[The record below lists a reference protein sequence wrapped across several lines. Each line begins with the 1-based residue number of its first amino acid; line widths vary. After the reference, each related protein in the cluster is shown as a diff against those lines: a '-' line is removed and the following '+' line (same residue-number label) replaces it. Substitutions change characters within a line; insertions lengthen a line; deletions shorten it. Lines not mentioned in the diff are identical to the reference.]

1 MLRRTNRWPLMRHLI
16 STLSRSAPLRR
27 LVQLFRLHKLAN
39 AWLRAFPLV
48 KRLPGS
54 RVKYR
59 ASRLESIP
67 LAVEMF
73 EKGHLY
79 DATLLPKD
87 FSTFADLGCNV
98 GYFTCWLAHLAYKR
112 ALRGLML
119 DANPDAV
126 KEAQWHAQANDMPEV
141 FGIHGIVGEGRPG
154 DFAEFYLYESNICST
169 SHLPDLQKMNLK
181 GKWEKIRVPCVSIED
196 SWQRHFADARCNVLK
211 VDIEGSE
218 LNFLKA
224 EQEFLKRCDSIL
236 VEWHK
241 WTVGLNEL
249 LDCLK
254 SQGFAYVK
262 TIEENEQMG
271 TAYFRR

>member
-1 MLRRTNRWPLMRHLI
+1 MRHFI
-16 STLSRSAPLRR
+16 SKLSRSAFLRR
-27 LVQLFRLHKLAN
+27 SVQLFHLHKLAN
-39 AWLRAFPLV
+39 GWLHAFPLV

-54 RVKYR
+54 GVKYR
-59 ASRLESIP
+59 ATRVESIP

-73 EKGHLY
+73 EKGNLY
-79 DATLLPKD
+79 DAALLPKD

-98 GYFTCWLAHLAYKR
+98 GYFTCWLAHLAAGR
-112 ALRGLML
+112 TLRGLML

-126 KEAQWHAQANDMPEV
+126 EEARWHAQVNAMPEA
-141 FGIHGIVGEGRPG
+141 FGLHGIVGEGVSG

-181 GKWEKIRVPCVSIED
+181 GRWEKIRVPCVNIEEH
-196 SWQRHFADARCNVLK
+196 WRRHFGEARCHVLK

-224 EQEFLKRCDSIL
+224 EQDFLKRCDAII

-241 WTVGLNEL
+241 WRVNLPEL
-249 LDCLK
+249 LDYLK
-254 SQGFAYVK
+254 LQGFDYVK
-262 TIEENEQMG
+262 TIEENDQMG
-271 TAYFRR
+271 TAYFRK